1 MRKINGTHRLFMN
14 MIQIPVFLL
23 SVMFAFACGQQAV
36 RPNVKASA
44 QIIAKDSLPV
54 NDKSNLFNDKNYL
67 TGRIQ
72 YDKYPDFVKI
82 EQAHTTKTDEYIRA
96 DVYTSFK
103 NMRTAALKESVTLTI
118 VSGARNFERQKGI
131 WEAKWN
137 GERIVE
143 GKNLA
148 RDIKDPVERARL
160 ILLYSSMP
168 STSRHHWGTDIDINS
183 LEDSYFLS
191 GKGKKEYEWLTT
203 HAAEYGFCQVYSKK
217 GDARPYGYEEEKW
230 HWSYMPVSSI
240 LLKNYNKS
248 VTLDDIKEFA
258 GSEVGKDLKVI
269 ERYVNGINGD
279 CK

>member
-1 MRKINGTHRLFMN
+1 MN
-14 MIQIPVFLL
+14 ML
-23 SVMFAFACGQQAV
+23 SLVGILFVLGAWSCEPAREPGKG
-36 RPNVKASA
+36 NSISA
-44 QIIAKDSLPV
+44 ETVKDSLPV
-54 NDKSNLFNDKNYL
+54 YDKSNLFGDKEYL
-67 TGRIQ
+67 TGRIS

-82 EQAHTTKTDEYIRA
+82 ETAHTTKTDEYIRA
-96 DVYTSFK
+96 DVYESFK
-103 NMRTAALKESVTLTI
+103 NMRAAALKEGVTLTI

-137 GERIVE
+137 GERLVE

-148 RDIKDPVERARL
+148 RDVKDVNERARL

-183 LEDSYFLS
+183 LEDAYFLS
-191 GKGKKEYEWLTT
+191 GKGKNEYAWLTA
-203 HAAEYGFCQVYSKK
+203 HAAQFGFCQVYSPK
-217 GDARPYGYEEEKW
+217 GTERPHGYEEEKW

-248 VTLDDIKEFA
+248 VTAADIKGFA
-258 GSEVGKDLKVI
+258 GSGVAVDLQVI
-269 ERYVNGINGD
+269 ERYVNGINPA